1 MDQLFKW
8 LHVSGNLMWIGSIVA
23 VSVILTGSGPAPSRG
38 EAALRV
44 YRKLA
49 VPAFLV
55 SFVAG
60 AIRLA
65 MGWQVFMVRTHWM
78 HAKLP
83 VALGV
88 IALHHVIGARARKV
102 AQGTVPDA
110 GPAGI
115 LGAVLAALAALAAY
129 FAIFRFP
136 S

>member
-1 MDQLFKW
+1 VDQLFKW
-8 LHVSGNLMWIGSIVA
+8 LHVSGNLIWIGSIVA
-23 VSVILTGSGPAPSRG
+23 VAVLLTGSGPATSRG
-38 EAALRV
+38 EAALGV
-44 YRKLA
+44 YRRLA

-65 MGWQVFMVRTHWM
+65 LSWKLFLVHTHWM

-88 IALHHVIGARARKV
+88 IALHHVIGARARKM

-115 LGAVLAALAALAAY
+115 LGAALAALAVLAAY

-136 S
+136 A